1 MPSYVKPQSQVATGH
16 QPVFKIR
23 GRMGEKGINTRAS
36 LGSCTFA
43 TDRKMCELPVTF
55 STLLNAAE
63 YVVTDFN
70 KRCPSWSGR
79 AAVKWLKPVI
89 SSLTNK
95 SPRSSSNENDSNAHV
110 WETRIS
116 WRNLWE
122 TSTAH
127 MHSSWQMPVFDLK
140 TDIGVVTTPP

>member
-16 QPVFKIR
+16 KPVFKIR
-23 GRMGEKGINTRAS
+23 GRKGEKGINTRVS

-43 TDRKMCELPVTF
+43 TDRKMCELPVNF

-63 YVVTDFN
+63 YVVMDFN
-70 KRCPSWSGR
+70 KHCPSWSGR

-95 SPRSSSNENDSNAHV
+95 SLSSSSYENTSNAHV
-110 WETRIS
+110 WET
-116 WRNLWE
+116 
-122 TSTAH
+122 
-127 MHSSWQMPVFDLK
+127 
-140 TDIGVVTTPP
+140 